1 MKPAV
6 VCQPLGKFVSHL
18 IHTQCLSLCFFFNG
32 GTNKGFG
39 VFVGEHKRS
48 GEGKLRW
55 MKLWHRGKEVLI
67 KEVFNLIYI

>member
-1 MKPAV
+1 MSFIV
-6 VCQPLGKFVSHL
+6 
-18 IHTQCLSLCFFFNG
+18 FFFNG

-39 VFVGEHKRS
+39 VLVGEHKRS